1 MNSIRSD
8 LATCFRTRV
17 GPGVFD
23 ISGSQL
29 HTPEDRKVFRQ
40 RIGWATKKV
49 EDGQG
54 SNREG
59 QGKNPGHQLQRA
71 DLEVHVTI
79 ARAQPSGT
87 AEEVCVEEDVDAF
100 DVEVLHSKWK
110 NEHRPKYIFQSKY
123 MKRVS
128 LHTLACTPYVPS

>member
-8 LATCFRTRV
+8 LATRFRTRV

-100 DVEVLHSKWK
+100 DVEVHQETVKFTVAARLVTGTSVEIWDFHSQH
-110 NEHRPKYIFQSKY
+110 N
-123 MKRVS
+123 
-128 LHTLACTPYVPS
+128 TP